1 MRKFVTTAAA
11 ALALTFGLAAPA
23 FADHDQYNNYPYQGG
38 YNQNYG
44 SGAPQGG
51 YGDPNRYPNNG
62 RFDQRYYDNYNFDR
76 HDRTFDRWERGWND
90 YGHNQYRYQRTLAMS
105 ELRPRLAA
113 QGFYG
118 VRKVKKDRWG
128 AYRAFG
134 FNRRGM
140 PVMLR
145 INAYTGRVIDVRYI

>member
-1 MRKFVTTAAA
+1 MRKFVTAAA
-11 ALALTFGLAAPA
+11 AAVVLTLGLAAPA
-23 FADHDQYNNYPYQGG
+23 LADHTENNNYPYQGG
-38 YNQNYG
+38 YNQNNG
-44 SGAPQGG
+44 PVNPQG
-51 YGDPNRYPNNG
+51 YADPNRYPGEG
-62 RFDQRYYDNYNFDR
+62 RFDRRRYDNYNFDR
-76 HDRTFDRWERGWND
+76 HDRTFDRWERGWGD
-90 YGHNQYRYQRTLAMS
+90 YGRNQYRYQRTLNFR
-105 ELRPRLAA
+105 ELLPRLAA